1 MRENVPLVAPT
12 THVDILLKDRVVV
25 PVHALVPTAQEEKSP
40 SPGGGA
46 DVGGGGAEGIV
57 INIRPSVRPSPRRQ
71 NRTMENGHAA
81 WRSPSS
87 SSAATVR
94 RYRRPSDRARV
105 ARGSGVEYVRKHAR
119 SQSVSRARVSACIYV
134 CVVHLHSSYLLN
146 VFIGSRKEETAASC
160 VPTANHPLF
169 ILPQRSSRG
178 CQSGSPSL
186 LLRAHFA
193 SRVFMFR
200 I

>member
-1 MRENVPLVAPT
+1 MRENVPSLVAPT

-46 DVGGGGAEGIV
+46 DVGGGAEGIV
-57 INIRPSVRPSPRRQ
+57 INIRPSVRPQGDKTAQWKMGMQRGEALRPPAQ
-71 NRTMENGHAA
+71 
-81 WRSPSS
+81 PQ
-87 SSAATVR
+87 SAARPIEPELHAVR
-94 RYRRPSDRARV
+94 VWNMCANTRAV
-105 ARGSGVEYVRKHAR
+105 

-134 CVVHLHSSYLLN
+134 CVVHLHRSYLLN
-146 VFIGSRKEETAASC
+146 VFIGSPNPKEETAASC

-169 ILPQRSSRG
+169 ILPQRSSRLERIPVR
-178 CQSGSPSL
+178 QSL